1 MFFLTKRNK
10 KEYHTKQIKYKK
22 MKKKGNKA
30 VQKNKII
37 PELVE
42 VKVSNAALTM
52 SPTNGKSG
60 GNHILQEVEK
70 HVVSANKD
78 DTVHNEKKEIP
89 LKQMHREFYCTR
101 TIVPAVMILAIHRLL

>member
-1 MFFLTKRNK
+1 
-10 KEYHTKQIKYKK
+10 

-30 VQKNKII
+30 VQKKKIVT
-37 PELVE
+37 ELVE
-42 VKVSNAALTM
+42 VKVSNAVLTM

-60 GNHILQEVEK
+60 GNHILQEEDK
-70 HVVSANKD
+70 HVVSVDK

-89 LKQMHREFYCTR
+89 LKQMTREFYCTR

>member
-1 MFFLTKRNK
+1 
-10 KEYHTKQIKYKK
+10 

-30 VQKNKII
+30 VQKKKII

-42 VKVSNAALTM
+42 VNVGNAPLTM

-70 HVVSANKD
+70 HVVSVDK

-89 LKQMHREFYCTR
+89 LKQMTRAFFCTR
-101 TIVPAVMILAIHRLL
+101 TIVPAVMIIAIHQLL